1 MRAVVQRT
9 RHSQVMIAGE
19 KIAAIGTGLMV
30 LLGIKQGDTISDAD
44 YLMEKILNLR
54 IFEDTEGK
62 MNRSLLEI
70 KGEVLMV
77 SQFTLYG
84 DARKGRRPSFSA
96 AENPDAAGKLFAYCI
111 DYMIKKGVL
120 VQTGQF
126 GADMQVMIEND
137 GPCTIL
143 LDSERTF

>member
-9 RHSQVMIAGE
+9 RHSQVLIAGA
-19 KIAAIGTGLMV
+19 KTAAIGTGLMV
-30 LLGIKQGDTISDAD
+30 LIGIKQGDTIGDAD
-44 YLMEKILNLR
+44 YMMEKILNLR
-54 IFEDTEGK
+54 IFEDSAGK
-62 MNRSLLEI
+62 MNLSLLEI

-96 AENPDAAGKLFAYCI
+96 AENPDAAGKLFAYCL
-111 DYMIKKGVL
+111 DYIAEKGVA

-126 GADMQVMIEND
+126 GADMQVLIEND

-143 LDSERTF
+143 LDSERAF